1 MAEVAVQ
8 RKKLIEV
15 VFMGNPETVSV
26 FIGEVAMPERHETQ
40 EALRSVA
47 GDDERELAELEAD
60 SARTEEAVQILRVN
74 AASAYKTALELLG
87 ETIRGWWGKRS
98 EQSQEEPHLE
108 LYPTSAS
115 GLLCYLESD
124 VRPWLATLRQKLK
137 RRPLLRDQTLGEA
150 LAGNQEV
157 FSRYE
162 THLDRKMAHLLAM
175 LLKLQSLRRE
185 VLPSES
191 VSQN

>member
-1 MAEVAVQ
+1 MLEH
-8 RKKLIEV
+8 R
-15 VFMGNPETVSV
+15 
-26 FIGEVAMPERHETQ
+26 
-40 EALRSVA
+40 EALL
-47 GDDERELAELEAD
+47 GGGL
-60 SARTEEAVQILRVN
+60 
-74 AASAYKTALELLG
+74 KTALELLG
-87 ETIRGWWGKRS
+87 ETMRGWWGKRS
-98 EQSQEEPHLE
+98 EQSHEEPHLE
-108 LYPTSAS
+108 LYPTNAS

-124 VRPWLATLRQKLK
+124 VRPWLAKLLQKLN

-185 VLPSES
+185 V
-191 VSQN
+191 